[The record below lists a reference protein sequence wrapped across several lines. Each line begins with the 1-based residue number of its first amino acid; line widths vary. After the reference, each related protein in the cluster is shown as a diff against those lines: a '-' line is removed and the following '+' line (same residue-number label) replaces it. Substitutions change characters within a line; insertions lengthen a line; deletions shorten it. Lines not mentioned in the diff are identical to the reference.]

1 MKTLLILGF
10 ALLGAML
17 TTQAAER
24 DDVQMAFDGYKS
36 AILTM
41 DGARAA
47 ELVSERTIEE
57 YQNYVDWARSA
68 DRKTLES
75 LSLINRFQ
83 VIILRHRI
91 PARELGEL
99 NGRTAFIYA
108 VDRDWIGKNGVI
120 RTTLGAIDTSDGRA
134 TAEVLIGGQKTP
146 NRFQFIKE
154 QKQWRFD
161 LITVMWDANSAF
173 QALAKQQGISE
184 EELIF
189 SLVETVS
196 GKKVPETIWNPVK

>member
-10 ALLGAML
+10 AFLGAVL
-17 TTQAAER
+17 TVKASEHE
-24 DDVQMAFDGYKS
+24 DVQMAFDGYKS
-36 AILTM
+36 AILAK

-47 ELVSERTIEE
+47 KLVAERTFEE

-68 DRKTLES
+68 DRRTLES

-83 VIILRHRI
+83 VIIIRHRI
-91 PARELGEL
+91 PARELEKL

-108 VDRDWIGKNGVI
+108 VDHDWIGRNSVI
-120 RTTLGAIDTSDGRA
+120 RTTLGAIDISDGHA
-134 TAEVLIGGQKTP
+134 TAEFLIGGQKAP
-146 NRFQFIKE
+146 NRFNFIKE

-161 LITVMWDANSAF
+161 LITVMRDSNSAF
-173 QALAKQQGISE
+173 QALAKQNGISE

-196 GKKVPETIWNPVK
+196 GKKVPETIWNPGK